1 MPGAPDGSA
10 IPCPAP
16 DPGRPEALRY
26 LTAAEAGFLD
36 AALARLIPSD
46 DLGPGAKEAGVTTF
60 IDRQLA
66 GSWGVHGRAYRS
78 GPWREGTPEQGYQS
92 PLTPQELYR
101 QSIREIDAWCVAGH
115 GRPFAALDAA
125 DQDRVLARIE
135 SGDMP
140 LSAVRSNVF
149 FDLLLRNT
157 EEGFFADP
165 IHGGNRNK
173 VGWRLIGFP
182 GVASS
187 NYPQHLEKRDTP
199 YRVEP
204 VGIADIVEG
213 RVRVDA
219 QGYPIHVPPGGAGA

>member
-1 MPGAPDGSA
+1 MSGAPGSGGA
-10 IPCPAP
+10 AKACQADDTP
-16 DPGRPEALRY
+16 ALRY
-26 LTAAEAGFLD
+26 LTRSEANFLD
-36 AALARLIPSD
+36 AAVARLVPAD
-46 DLGPGAKEAGVTTF
+46 DLGPGAREAGVTVY

-78 GPWREGTPEQGYQS
+78 GPWREGSPQQGYQS

-101 QSIREIDAWCVAGH
+101 QAIRDVDAWCVTTH
-115 GRPFAALDAA
+115 GRPLAALDEPT
-125 DQDRVLARIE
+125 QDRVLASLEAGEVPI
-135 SGDMP
+135 D
-140 LSAVRSNVF
+140 AVRSNVF

-165 IHGGNRNK
+165 MYGGNRGK

-187 NYPQHLEKRDTP
+187 SYPGHLEKRDSP

-204 VGIADIVEG
+204 VGIEDIVAG

-219 QGYPIHVPPGGAGA
+219 QGYPIHSPPDAGDL